1 MWNACVAVHDT
12 DLYVAGGDSPVREVK
27 HHTYHYS
34 LHNDKWNQLPP
45 SGHYYGIPHIIG
57 SMLVIIGGRLSST
70 KKRTNKV
77 TTFDEAT
84 QTWISYYPDMLMVRN
99 RPGVVSHLKY
109 VIVAGGGKGNDN
121 PIIQDDMEILNWAEN
136 CHWRKLNITLPEPMS
151 TFTPSI
157 ADDHLFIVGYT
168 DGSLSRSNDAYKI
181 PLVEVVPSIDQLN
194 ISDHGVAKW
203 NKMTPTN
210 HWFTALVPSSLP
222 PLVVGGWE
230 KGSTATTANI
240 NTYEYPQQLWEKVGT
255 ITFPRSL
262 VAVASISD
270 CAIILI
276 GGYTKGGSLAN
287 ANSSTVTTVELG
299 QAEII
304 RQE

>member
-1 MWNACVAVHDT
+1 MWNTCVAVHDT
-12 DLYVAGGDSPVREVK
+12 DIYVAGGDSPVSEAK

-34 LHNDKWNQLPP
+34 LHNDQWNQLPP
-45 SGHYYGIPHIIG
+45 SGHYYGIPHIIDN
-57 SMLVIIGGRLSST
+57 MLVIIGGRLSST

-109 VIVAGGGKGNDN
+109 VIVAGGGKGDDN
-121 PIIQDDMEILNWAEN
+121 PIIQDSMEILNWAEN
-136 CHWRKLNITLPEPMS
+136 SHWRKLNITLPEPMS
-151 TFTPSI
+151 TFIPSI

-168 DGSLSRSNDAYKI
+168 DGSLSRNNGAYKI
-181 PLVEVVPSIDQLN
+181 PLVEVVPSLDQLN
-194 ISDHGVAKW
+194 IGDHGVAKW
-203 NKMTPTN
+203 IKMAPTDY
-210 HWFTALVPSSLP
+210 WFTALVPSSSP

-230 KGSTATTANI
+230 KDSTVTTGDI
-240 NTYEYPQQLWEKVGT
+240 KTYVYPQQSGRKVGT
-255 ITFPRSL
+255 ITFARSL
-262 VAVASISD
+262 VAVATIGD
-270 CAIILI
+270 CAVIVI

-287 ANSSTVTTVELG
+287 ANSSTVATVELG
-299 QAEII
+299 QAEIT